1 MDMGSTRRRFLQNAT
16 GSIALGWLHLR
27 TAEGLQAKL
36 DGASVTDAI
45 ERLKPGEYL
54 WAPAVAPSGP
64 VLAIISLPVQRCSVY
79 RNGVL
84 IGVSTVS
91 TGKAGHRTPTGV
103 FTVLQKHIDHR
114 SNLYNSAPMPYMQ
127 RLTWTGI
134 AMHAGNLPGFP
145 ASHGCVRMPLT
156 FAKLLYKASSLGMT
170 VVITDLEELPRVAP
184 TPDLLQ
190 SVAANAAAQ
199 TGPSIWQPEKSA
211 SGPVSLILSASD
223 QRLIVLRNGVLIG
236 SAHVTIAGPVT
247 ETAAYSLSKVDDQG
261 FHWMQLPLPGQNW
274 TGSREVSAADRARV
288 TMPDDFRDRL
298 NGELTPG
305 VTLVVTA
312 DSLRAGETGKSL
324 TVIEADA

>member
-1 MDMGSTRRRFLQNAT
+1 
-16 GSIALGWLHLR
+16 
-27 TAEGLQAKL
+27 
-36 DGASVTDAI
+36 
-45 ERLKPGEYL
+45 
-54 WAPAVAPSGP
+54 
-64 VLAIISLPVQRCSVY
+64 
-79 RNGVL
+79 
-84 IGVSTVS
+84 
-91 TGKAGHRTPTGV
+91 
-103 FTVLQKHIDHR
+103 
-114 SNLYNSAPMPYMQ
+114 
-127 RLTWTGI
+127 
-134 AMHAGNLPGFP
+134 
-145 ASHGCVRMPLT
+145 MPLA
-156 FAKLLYKASSLGMT
+156 FAKLLYKASPMGMT

-190 SVAANAAAQ
+190 SIAANAAAQ

-211 SGPVSLILSASD
+211 SGPASLRLSASD
-223 QRLIVLRNGVLIG
+223 QRIIVLRNGILIG
-236 SAHVTIAGPVT
+236 SAHATIAGPVT

-324 TVIEADA
+324 TVIEADT